1 MMHLKGNNDK
11 GNVTEDYK
19 KRGIEEGQ
27 NPAKANVIAR

>member
-1 MMHLKGNNDK
+1 
-11 GNVTEDYK
+11 VTEDYK